1 MKRVLVIGRRNVGEK
16 NDAQLLANVISQQSS
31 ELIVEGAYYED
42 VVLVST
48 NDGSE
53 AFVYINNN
61 KQAVS
66 SYEKLILINWSHS
79 RLYTDLAHSIAYIA
93 NKLGIEVWNNE
104 LVTAR
109 SSTKVS
115 QIVRLS
121 YEDVIIPNTVYSL
134 TLELLEEYIGLVGE
148 PFIAKNPL
156 ASRGR
161 LNFLF
166 NNWQECVQGI
176 DTSVSYLVQSFIP
189 NDKSD
194 MRLLIAGGEVGL
206 VILRR
211 GEGESHL
218 NNVSQGATAELID
231 LNNVPDKLINQ
242 ARMVSRHFL
251 KELSGI
257 DFMKNEQNGE
267 YVFLE
272 INTTP
277 QIVNGI
283 FVNEKAAVIAHALER

>member
-161 LNFLF
+161 SNFLF
-166 NNWQECVQGI
+166 NNWQECIQGV
-176 DTSVSYLVQSFIP
+176 DTSVSYVVQSFIP

-194 MRLLIAGGEVGL
+194 TRLLIVGGDVGL

-211 GEGESHL
+211 SESKTHL
-218 NNVSQGATAELID
+218 NNISQGATAELID
-231 LNNVPDKLINQ
+231 LNNVSVKLINQ
-242 ARMVSRHFL
+242 ARMVSKHFL

-257 DFMKNEQNGE
+257 DFMKNKQNGE

-283 FVNEKAAVIAHALER
+283 FVNEKAAVIARTLER

>member
-16 NDAQLLANVISQQSS
+16 NDAQLLANAIGQQSS
-31 ELIVEGAYYED
+31 ELNIEGAYYED

-48 NDGSE
+48 NNGSE
-53 AFVYINNN
+53 AFVYINGN
-61 KQAVS
+61 KEAVS
-66 SYEKLILINWSHS
+66 SYEKLVLINWSHS

-104 LVTAR
+104 LVAAR

-148 PFIAKNPL
+148 PFIAKDPL

-166 NNWQECVQGI
+166 NNWQECVQGV

-218 NNVSQGATAELID
+218 NNVSQGASAEVID
-231 LNNVPDKLINQ
+231 LTNVPVELINQ
-242 ARMVSRHFL
+242 AQMVSEHFH

-277 QIVNGI
+277 QIVNGV